1 MTERRPLDELAR
13 AVVDDEVATFC
24 AVGWA
29 ADRAGGGWAYEVGA
43 SGPDVAFF
51 DLASIT
57 KPMTALAVA
66 RAGLRDHPLGDLV
79 DEARGSPLERTP
91 LELLLAHRAGLA
103 DHLPLFLPLVGGR
116 HVDRSACLAE
126 AARAVRPGLEV
137 ASGAPLPPVYS
148 DLGYLLAGEAL
159 ARYRQKG
166 DAGEAIEEL
175 VVAPLGLGAE
185 LGTARGLS
193 AAGVDLA
200 ALAAPTEDA
209 PWRGGVV
216 RGAVHDENAWAIS
229 GMGGSGHAGMFGTAA
244 ALLRFGVAALEAIE
258 DGGGPLGDGGP
269 MPWLV
274 EERDGGTL
282 RAGFDGKSPAG
293 SSAGEL
299 AGPRTFGHLGFTG
312 TSLWIDPEARVVV
325 TLLTNRVHPTRENT
339 RIRAARPKVHDALFA
354 RAVGEDIGG
363 SGRLP

>member
-1 MTERRPLDELAR
+1 MSDRRPLDELAR
-13 AVVDDEVATFC
+13 AVVDDAVASFC

-29 ADRAGGGWAYEVGA
+29 ADRPGGGWAYEVGA
-43 SGPDVAFF
+43 SGPEVSFF
-51 DLASIT
+51 DLASVT

-66 RAGLRDHPLGDLV
+66 RAGLRDHPLGELV
-79 DEARGSPLERTP
+79 GEARGSPLEAAT

-116 HVDRSACLAE
+116 AVDRSACLAE
-126 AARAVRPGLEV
+126 ASRAVRPGLE
-137 ASGAPLPPVYS
+137 GAVPPFAPVYS

-159 ARYRQKG
+159 ARHLGTR

-175 VVAPLGLGAE
+175 VVAPLGLSAE
-185 LGTARGLS
+185 LGTARALR
-193 AAGVDLA
+193 AAGVDLGA
-200 ALAAPTEDA
+200 RAAPTEDA

-229 GMGGSGHAGMFGTAA
+229 GMGGSGHAGMFGTAG
-244 ALLRFGVAALEAIE
+244 ALLRFAVAALEAIE
-258 DGGGPLGDGGP
+258 DGAGPLGDGGP

-312 TSLWIDPEARVVV
+312 TSLWIDPEARVAV